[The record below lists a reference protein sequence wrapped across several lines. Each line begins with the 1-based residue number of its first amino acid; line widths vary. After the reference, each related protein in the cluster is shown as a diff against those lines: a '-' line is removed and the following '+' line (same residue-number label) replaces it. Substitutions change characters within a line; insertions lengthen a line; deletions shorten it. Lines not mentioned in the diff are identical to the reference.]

1 MTRRSRRL
9 FTTATAGVTAA
20 LLLAG
25 CGGGDGDKSDSNGKI
40 AGADT
45 GASTSASPSA
55 SASAAE
61 DAGRPKITLPSDVK
75 LRFTPESTGDAVK
88 DAILKD
94 NAEFIRALD
103 AAIVAQNPRLPA
115 LEYYTEGEGAVA
127 SQDWVQSFKKAG
139 WTVTG
144 TVRYV
149 DRVVSVESKK
159 TASLTYCGDESKG
172 YTKVIKTGAVEQTKV
187 DKNSYVAY
195 GVQVEKNDKGVWELV
210 KIASTRG
217 AAKCQP

>member
-1 MTRRSRRL
+1 MTRRSRL
-9 FTTATAGVTAA
+9 LTTATAGVTAA

-25 CGGGDGDKSDSNGKI
+25 CGGGGGGDSKSNDKI

-45 GASTSASPSA
+45 GSSA
-55 SASAAE
+55 SASPNASASSE
-61 DAGRPKITLPSDVK
+61 AGDRPEITLPSDVK
-75 LRFTPESTGDAVK
+75 LTFTPESTGDAVK

-94 NAEFIRALD
+94 NAEFIRAIN

-127 SQDWVQSFKKAG
+127 AQDWVQSFKKAG

-149 DRVVSVESKK
+149 DRQVSVESKDK
-159 TASLTYCGDESKG
+159 ASLTYCGDESKG
-172 YTKVIKTGAVEQTKV
+172 YTKVIKTGVIEQTKV

-195 GVQVEKNDKGVWELV
+195 GAQVEKNNKGVWELV
-210 KIASTRG
+210 KIASSRG

>member
-1 MTRRSRRL
+1 MTRRPHL
-9 FTTATAGVTAA
+9 IPTAAAGALAA

-25 CGGGDGDKSDSNGKI
+25 CGGGGDGGSKGNDKI

-45 GASTSASPSA
+45 GGKSSASPSA
-55 SASAAE
+55 SASTSA
-61 DAGRPKITLPSDVK
+61 DHPKIELPSDVK
-75 LRFTPESTGDAVK
+75 LTFTPEQAGDAVK
-88 DAILKD
+88 DAILND
-94 NAEFIRALD
+94 NAEFVRALD

-127 SQDWVQSFKKAG
+127 AQQWVKSFKDAG

-144 TVRYV
+144 TVRFF
-149 DRVVSVESKK
+149 DRQVSVESKTK
-159 TASLTYCGDESKG
+159 ASLTYCGDESKG
-172 YTKVIKTGAVEQTKV
+172 YSKVIKTNEIKRTKV
-187 DKNSYVAY
+187 SKDSYVAY
-195 GVQVEKNDKGVWELV
+195 GVQVQKNEKGVWELV